1 MRKPGDK
8 ARALL
13 VEDHPLTRDGLR
25 AVLERGGDVIVVGEA
40 ADGEEA
46 VRLAQGLRPD
56 LIVMDVGLPG
66 CDGIEATR
74 RIKDVL
80 PETKVV
86 ILTAHS
92 LENEILAGLA
102 AGAEAYCIKSI
113 DSSNIV
119 TAVKVALEGSAYL
132 DPTVAQLV
140 LKKVVP
146 AAISVTTSAEQ
157 PESRGESCLTP
168 RETDVLKLI
177 AEGMANHEI
186 SKALHI
192 SVGTVKGH
200 VRDILEKLYVNDRT
214 QAAVVAL
221 RKGLI

>member
-1 MRKPGDK
+1 MVKPEEK
-8 ARALL
+8 RRALL

-25 AVLERGGDVIVVGEA
+25 VVLEKAGDVVIVGEA

-46 VRLAQGLRPD
+46 VRLAQELRPD

-74 RIKDVL
+74 RIKALL
-80 PETKVV
+80 PEARIV
-86 ILTAHS
+86 ILTAQS
-92 LENEILAGLA
+92 VENEILAGLA

-113 DSSNIV
+113 DSKNIV
-119 TAVKVALEGSAYL
+119 TAVRVALEGSAYL

-146 AAISVTTSAEQ
+146 AAMATPSPLETQ
-157 PESRGESCLTP
+157 PSKQEHNLTP
-168 RETDVLKLI
+168 REMEVLKLI

-186 SKALHI
+186 SKSLHI

-214 QAAVVAL
+214 QA
-221 RKGLI
+221 